1 MRRSPRLSVCLSV
14 YVAREV
20 GVHAAVGLAAVSAV
34 FVGRNLMRYGAELLA
49 AGASAADLAVV
60 LRCVGVA
67 SLTYTLPIAFLF
79 GVLAGVARLAEDRET
94 LALRTCGLGL
104 RQLGLPVLGLAL
116 LVSGLAAHLA
126 LDVEP
131 RAKRELRAR
140 LASLARSAPLLEAGR
155 FTVVGE
161 RTLWVGSRDGPRLE
175 RVFAADRSR
184 PDHPVWVFAESGEID
199 VDPKSGAARL
209 RLRDGDL
216 YLGSRAPDGRA
227 PDGRERRSRIA
238 FQSFDLPLHPPHA
251 AEAGAGRW
259 RLRPKDLSTGE
270 LRRAVARWR
279 EDPRAARP
287 AAHEVALE
295 RRLALPAAP
304 LLFTFSAVPLAL
316 WRRRGARSWGV
327 FCCAALVLGY
337 YALLACGQHLA
348 MQGLVSARVGLWGPN
363 AVLLALGLALSAHT
377 SRRPD

>member
-1 MRRSPRLSVCLSV
+1 MRLSPRLCV

-20 GVHAAVGLAAVSAV
+20 AVHAAVGLAAVSAV
-34 FVGRNLMRYGAELLA
+34 FVGRNLLRYAAELLA
-49 AGASAADLAVV
+49 AGASAADVAAV
-60 LRCVGVA
+60 LRCVGIA

-79 GVLAGVARLAEDRET
+79 GVLVGVARLAEDRET
-94 LALRTCGLGL
+94 LALRACGLGL
-104 RQLGLPVLGLAL
+104 RQLGVPVLGLAI

-126 LDVEP
+126 LEVEP
-131 RAKRELRAR
+131 RAKRELRGR
-140 LASLARSAPLLEAGR
+140 MASLARSAPLLEAGR

-161 RTLWVGSRDGPRLE
+161 RTVWVGSRDGPRLE
-175 RVFAADRSR
+175 RIFAADRTR
-184 PDHPVWVFAESGEID
+184 PAHPVWVFAERGEIG
-199 VDPKSGAARL
+199 VDPKTGATRL

-216 YLGSRAPDGRA
+216 YVE
-227 PDGRERRSRIA
+227 GRERRSRIA
-238 FQSFDLPLHPPHA
+238 FESFDLPLHPA
-251 AEAGAGRW
+251 GAGAGRW
-259 RLRPKDLSTGE
+259 RLRPKDLSTDE
-270 LRRAVARWR
+270 LRRALARWR
-279 EDPRAARP
+279 EDPSRERP

-304 LLFTFSAVPLAL
+304 LLFSFSALPLAL
-316 WRRRGARSWGV
+316 RRRRGARSWGV

-363 AVLLALGLALSAHT
+363 AALLALGLALAAHT